1 MRVALIAPP
10 FIPVPPEQYGGT
22 ELFLAHLAEGLEARG
37 VDVVVYGNGAS
48 SVGVEVRS
56 LYEKPY
62 WPLKGEYHESVMD
75 VNHSCWAVREALKHS
90 DIIHMNSALGLPA
103 TRLATLPV
111 VYTVH
116 HGKEEGLASYYSGF
130 RDTHFVC
137 ISDFQ
142 RKQLDLPKCRTIHHG
157 VDLDE
162 YVLPLK
168 EDRKYLAFLGRIA
181 PVKGTHLAIEVAKR
195 SGIPLKIAGEVQ
207 PMFQQ
212 YFEEKVKP
220 HIDGKF
226 IEFIGTVGLAEKNT
240 LLGAALALLFPIQW
254 HEPFGLVMPE
264 AMACGAPVIA
274 LHGGSVPE
282 VVQHGASGFVCDEL
296 GQMVNAVKKLPLDPA
311 RVRDHV
317 ARNFSRERMV
327 DDYLSLY
334 FSIAGKPRLTEAK
347 AAA

>member
-1 MRVALIAPP
+1 
-10 FIPVPPEQYGGT
+10 
-22 ELFLAHLAEGLEARG
+22 LFLAHLAEGLEAKG

-48 SVGVEVRS
+48 SVGVKVRS

-75 VNHSCWAVREALKHS
+75 VNHSCWAVREALKDA

-103 TRLATLPV
+103 TRFAKLPV

-116 HGKEEGLASYYSGF
+116 HGKEDGLASYYSGF
-130 RDTHFVC
+130 RETNFAC
-137 ISDFQ
+137 ISEFQ
-142 RKQLDLPKCRTIHHG
+142 RKQLNLSNCRTIHHG

-162 YVLPLK
+162 YILPLT
-168 EDRKYLAFLGRIA
+168 EQRKYLAFLGRIA

-195 SGIPLKIAGEVQ
+195 TGIPLKIAGEVQ

-212 YFEEKVKP
+212 YFDGKVKP

-240 LLGAALALLFPIQW
+240 LLGGALALLFPIQW

-264 AMACGAPVIA
+264 AMACGAPVVA
-274 LHGGSVPE
+274 LRGGSVPE
-282 VVQHGASGFVCDEL
+282 VVQDEISGFVCDDLE
-296 GQMVNAVKKLPLDPA
+296 QMLIAVQKLPLDPGM
-311 RVRDHV
+311 VRNHV
-317 ARNFSRERMV
+317 AQNFSRERMV
-327 DDYLSLY
+327 DEYLSLY
-334 FSIAGKPRLTEAK
+334 FSIAGKARFTEAK